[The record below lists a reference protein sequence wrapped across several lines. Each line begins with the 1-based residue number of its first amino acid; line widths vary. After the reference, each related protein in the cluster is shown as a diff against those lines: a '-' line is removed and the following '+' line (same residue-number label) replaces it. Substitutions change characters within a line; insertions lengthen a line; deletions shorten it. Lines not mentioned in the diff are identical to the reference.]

1 MNIIKKTSFFII
13 WLSVFIFLPYFVL
26 ATTNYDVYDMPFPP
40 NGNIISKDGIVFNI
54 EGIPVDISV
63 LPGSPSAPEQS
74 RALEEGEISEN
85 AIRLKV
91 SAEGFN
97 PKNFTV
103 KTGQVVVLVVMSGDR
118 THVLRF
124 DDPILKGVAIGI
136 SGNEIRGLVFNA
148 PEKFGSYTFYCD
160 VPGHRGRGETGI
172 MHVES
177 GSEKY
182 DFKGDTSL
190 KIYKNIEIDEDKIF
204 QVFPESSLISEDE
217 VVLTV
222 ELIPVNNTATPGCPI
237 APKQSCALSEYQIR
251 RSREK
256 YDIIRV
262 TASATGFSPNKF
274 RVEPGQLV
282 NLVVSSWDRT
292 HVFKFNSIL
301 LRGVAIGVAGKESR
315 GISFNAPKEK
325 GIYTFYC
332 DVPGHRGRGEAGE
345 MYVGVDIVEYNV
357 TKKSEVLIPEGSL
370 ISAKVLIPEGSLVS
384 AKVLI
389 PEGSLV
395 SEEGEVLTPD
405 GELVDNAA
413 LPGSP
418 DAPKQSRSLSEE
430 GIPKEAVQLI
440 VSASG
445 FSPNEF
451 EVKSGD
457 VVTLSVTSADRTH
470 VFKFDDTSLQ
480 GLALGIAGEET
491 RAMTFKAP
499 VVGDYTF
506 YCDVPNHRERGETG
520 VMHVVKNSE
529 KESKSIKKEIQP
541 VYRKNGENIVSKSK
555 LMLASLSEITKEDKI
570 EKEIENS
577 DEVEGKNFPDDN
589 NINEIKDEDDVQKVY
604 LEQRVQRLENIVD
617 KIIGLI
623 KTLIEKIF

>member
-251 RSREK
+251 KAKEK

-282 NLVVSSWDRT
+282 NLIVSSWDRT
-292 HVFKFNSIL
+292 HVFKFDSIL
-301 LRGVAIGVAGKESR
+301 LRGVAIGVGGKESR
-315 GISFNAPKEK
+315 GISFNAPEEK
-325 GIYTFYC
+325 GIYTFYCDIPGHKGRGEVGEMYVGVEIEYKIKEEEALQGNEIPQNVIRLHIGAGYMKPNEFTVKSGEAVILSVISDDRTHVFKFDDASLQGVAIGVAGNETRAITFKAPVKGDYTFYC
-332 DVPGHRGRGEAGE
+332 DVPGHRGRGE
-345 MYVGVDIVEYNV
+345 
-357 TKKSEVLIPEGSL
+357 
-370 ISAKVLIPEGSLVS
+370 
-384 AKVLI
+384 
-389 PEGSLV
+389 
-395 SEEGEVLTPD
+395 
-405 GELVDNAA
+405 
-413 LPGSP
+413 
-418 DAPKQSRSLSEE
+418 
-430 GIPKEAVQLI
+430 
-440 VSASG
+440 
-445 FSPNEF
+445 
-451 EVKSGD
+451 
-457 VVTLSVTSADRTH
+457 
-470 VFKFDDTSLQ
+470 
-480 GLALGIAGEET
+480 
-491 RAMTFKAP
+491 
-499 VVGDYTF
+499 
-506 YCDVPNHRERGETG
+506 TG
-520 VMHVVKNSE
+520 VMHVK
-529 KESKSIKKEIQP
+529 
-541 VYRKNGENIVSKSK
+541 
-555 LMLASLSEITKEDKI
+555 
-570 EKEIENS
+570 
-577 DEVEGKNFPDDN
+577 
-589 NINEIKDEDDVQKVY
+589 
-604 LEQRVQRLENIVD
+604 
-617 KIIGLI
+617 
-623 KTLIEKIF
+623 